1 MANTTFNGPVRS
13 EKGFAQINKA
23 ASTGVITTR
32 TLGLKPDL
40 TSLTATV
47 VATSTS
53 LTYTKNVIT
62 INNYTGVAAQ
72 TVTLPAATQGDIVV
86 HAQSKDTTGDVNA
99 LVFDCA
105 GSDVF
110 ATGSKVESTAA
121 ALMIMDTSD
130 ENETK
135 LTFTPASATTNILT
149 IGCYLYFTCITKGTW
164 LSTSNFICG
173 LLYIGGFALWQ
184 KLFLPSRYK

>member
-1 MANTTFNGPVRS
+1 MATTTFNGPVRS
-13 EKGFAQINKA
+13 EKGFKQVNKN
-23 ASTGVITTR
+23 STTGVYTAR

-47 VATSTS
+47 VATSSS

-62 INNYTGVAAQ
+62 INNYTGTTAQ
-72 TVTLPAATQGDIVV
+72 TVTLPAATQGDIVI

-110 ATGSKVESTAA
+110 ETGSKVESTAT
-121 ALMIMDTSD
+121 ALMTMDTSTAS
-130 ENETK
+130 ETK
-135 LTFTPASATTNILT
+135 LTFTPANATTNRLT
-149 IGCYLYFTCITKGTW
+149 IGCYLYFTCITTGTW
-164 LSTSNFICG
+164 H
-173 LLYIGGFALWQ
+173 FAYDLARDPLAVTGTFAWA
-184 KLFLPSRYK
+184 S

>member
-23 ASTGVITTR
+23 TSTGVITTR

-47 VATSTS
+47 VATSSS

-62 INNYTGVAAQ
+62 INNYTGTTAQ
-72 TVTLPAATQGDIVV
+72 TVTLPAATQGDIVI

-110 ATGSKVESTAA
+110 AEGSKVESTAA
-121 ALMIMDTSD
+121 ALMTMDTSTAS
-130 ENETK
+130 ETK
-135 LTFTPASATTNILT
+135 LTFTPADATTNRLT
-149 IGCYLYFTCITKGTW
+149 IGCYLYFTCITTGTW
-164 LSTSNFICG
+164 H
-173 LLYIGGFALWQ
+173 FAYDLARDPLAVTGTFAWAA
-184 KLFLPSRYK
+184 

>member
-23 ASTGVITTR
+23 TGTGVITTR
-32 TLGLKPDL
+32 TLGLKPDF

-47 VATSTS
+47 VSTSTS

-62 INNYTGVAAQ
+62 INDYAGGAAQ

-86 HAQSKDTTGDVNA
+86 HAQSKDTTSGGTA
-99 LVFDCA
+99 KLIFDCA

-110 ATGSKVESTAA
+110 ATGSKVASTAT
-121 ALMIMDTSD
+121 ALLIMDTSIAS
-130 ENETK
+130 ETK
-135 LTFTPASATTNILT
+135 LTFTPAAAATNILT
-149 IGCYLYFTCITKGTW
+149 IGCYLYFTCITSGTW
-164 LSTSNFICG
+164 H
-173 LLYIGGFALWQ
+173 FAYDLAAHELATTGTFVWAA
-184 KLFLPSRYK
+184 

>member
-1 MANTTFNGPVRS
+1 MATTTFNGPVRS
-13 EKGFAQINKA
+13 EKGFKQVNKN
-23 ASTGVITTR
+23 STTGVYTSR

-62 INNYTGVAAQ
+62 INNYTGGAAQ

-86 HAQSKDTTGDVNA
+86 HAQSKDTTSGGVAA
-99 LVFDCA
+99 LIFHCA

-110 ATGSKVESTAA
+110 AEGSKVESTAT
-121 ALMIMDTSD
+121 ALMTMDTSAAS
-130 ENETK
+130 ETK
-135 LTFTPASATTNILT
+135 LTFTPAAATTNILT
-149 IGCYLYFTCITKGTW
+149 IGCYLYFTCITTGTW
-164 LSTSNFICG
+164 H
-173 LLYIGGFALWQ
+173 FAFDLARDPLAVTGTFAWAA
-184 KLFLPSRYK
+184 

>member
-47 VATSTS
+47 VATGTS

-62 INNYTGVAAQ
+62 INNYTGGGAQ
-72 TVTLPAATQGDIVV
+72 TVTLPAATQGDIVI

-110 ATGSKVESTAA
+110 AEGSKVESTAA
-121 ALMIMDTSD
+121 ALMTMDTSTAS
-130 ENETK
+130 ETK
-135 LTFTPASATTNILT
+135 LTFTPADATTNRLT
-149 IGCYLYFTCITKGTW
+149 IGCYLYFTCITDGTW
-164 LSTSNFICG
+164 H
-173 LLYIGGFALWQ
+173 FAYDLAKYPTGTTGTFAW
-184 KLFLPSRYK
+184 S

>member
-62 INNYTGVAAQ
+62 INNYTGTTAQ

-86 HAQSKDTTGDVNA
+86 HAQSVDTTGDVNA

-110 ATGSKVESTAA
+110 AEGSKVESTSSSK
-121 ALMIMDTSD
+121 LIMDTSA

-135 LTFTPASATTNILT
+135 LTFTPANATTNRLT

-164 LSTSNFICG
+164 H
-173 LLYIGGFALWQ
+173 FAYDLARDPLAVTGTFAW
-184 KLFLPSRYK
+184 S

>member
-1 MANTTFNGPVRS
+1 MATATFNGPVRS
-13 EKGFAQINKA
+13 EKGFKQVNKN
-23 ASTGVITTR
+23 STTGVYTSR

-47 VATSTS
+47 VATSSS

-62 INNYTGVAAQ
+62 INNYTGTTAQ

-86 HAQSKDTTGDVNA
+86 HAQSVDTTGDVNA

-110 ATGSKVESTAA
+110 AEGSKVESTAA
-121 ALMIMDTSD
+121 ALMTMDTSAAS
-130 ENETK
+130 ETK
-135 LTFTPASATTNILT
+135 LTFTPAAAATNILT

-164 LSTSNFICG
+164 H
-173 LLYIGGFALWQ
+173 FAFDLARDPLAVTGTFAWAA
-184 KLFLPSRYK
+184 